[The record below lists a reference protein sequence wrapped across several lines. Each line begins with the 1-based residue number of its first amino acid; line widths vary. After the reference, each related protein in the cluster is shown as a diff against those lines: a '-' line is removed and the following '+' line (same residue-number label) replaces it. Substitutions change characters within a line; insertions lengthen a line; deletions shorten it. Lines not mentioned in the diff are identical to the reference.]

1 MNSSAQ
7 PASAGRV
14 LLINLNHYDQ
24 PYPVYPLGLAY
35 VDGALRA
42 AGYTTRIW
50 DVHCPSQ
57 SMTECATEFRP
68 DFVGLSMRNIDNV
81 QAHNPRSFTQEV
93 LSYVRQLRAVTT
105 APLILG
111 GCGFSIFPKEIF
123 ELTGVDYGIQGEGER
138 TLVRLLAALRTHSPL
153 DGIDGLLARHADGS
167 VHHRRHL
174 PAATTAPLGFN
185 PAAVRRRPSPPS
197 PITTRRSSKPTSPK
211 ARYPACRHSVAARSS
226 AVIAR
231 TP

>member
-7 PASAGRV
+7 SASAGRV

-174 PAATTAPLGFN
+174 PAATAFLRHQLLHRCPDLRRHCG
-185 PAAVRRRPSPPS
+185 AQSRRRALACCPEHH
-197 PITTRRSSKPTSPK
+197 I
-211 ARYPACRHSVAARSS
+211 ARGLAGYPARHRHQHGTG
-226 AVIAR
+226 R
-231 TP
+231 R